1 MVSIIVDNVL
11 DNAVITNKK
20 HIGDKMLNKKL
31 FSTSVLLNTLVI
43 LSMLASQSTI
53 AKPKRPILPLEQLKQ
68 FSEVYSRIKQ
78 DYVEEVDDKKLITDA
93 ISGMLSGLDPHS
105 AFLDEEAFTELR
117 VGTSGEFGGLGIEVG
132 MENGFIKV
140 ISPIDDTPAKKAG
153 IKAGDLIIRL
163 NDISVKGKTLN
174 DAVKIMRGKPGEPI
188 DLLIVREGK
197 DAPFK
202 ITIIRAIIKVK
213 SVKSRM
219 LEDGYGYV
227 RISSFQSKTPT
238 GVREAINA
246 LKEQSNGKLKGLI
259 LDLRNNPGGV
269 LSGAVGVSDTFL
281 REGRIV
287 YTEGRIPDAVMRYD
301 AAPDDYLDDAPLVVL
316 VNQGSASASEIVA
329 GALQD
334 HKRALIVGKKTFGK
348 GSVQTVL
355 PLDEKTAVKLTTAR
369 YFTPLGRSIQAEGI
383 HPDVVIED
391 LKIKKTEKSKDQVAP
406 LSEADLSG
414 HLANPNDDKEAIKP
428 KTSSDKNKNDS
439 EKSNKAGDKKGTKK
453 PSTKALAEEDYPLY
467 EALNMLKGM
476 ALIQAMNKKA
486 PVKPDANL
494 GTEKK

>member
-1 MVSIIVDNVL
+1 MRKKNSLISRAIVSTMMGVL
-11 DNAVITNKK
+11 V
-20 HIGDKMLNKKL
+20 
-31 FSTSVLLNTLVI
+31 STSYNSVF
-43 LSMLASQSTI
+43 
-53 AKPKRPILPLEQLKQ
+53 AKSNAPILPLEQLKQ

-105 AFLDEEAFTELR
+105 AYLDEEAYTELR

-140 ISPIDDTPAKKAG
+140 IAPIDDTPAQKAG
-153 IKAGDLIIRL
+153 IKTGDLIIRL
-163 NDISVKGKTLN
+163 NDKSIKGTTLD
-174 DAVKIMRGKPGEPI
+174 DAVKIMRGKVGEPI

-202 ITIIRAIIKVK
+202 ITIVRAIIKVK
-213 SVKSRM
+213 SVKYKM
-219 LEDGYGYV
+219 LDPGFAYL

-238 GVREAINA
+238 AVRDAIKA
-246 LKEQSNGKLKGLI
+246 LQKENKAPLKGMI

-281 REGRIV
+281 RQGKIV
-287 YTEGRIPDAVMRYD
+287 YTDGRVNDAIMRYD
-301 AAPDDYLDDAPLVVL
+301 ATDEDYLNGAPLVVL

-334 HKRALIVGKKTFGK
+334 HKRALIVGRKTFGK

-355 PLDEKTAVKLTTAR
+355 PLGEKTAVKLTTAR
-369 YFTPLGRSIQAEGI
+369 YFTPSGRSIQAKGI
-383 HPDVVIED
+383 EPDIVIED
-391 LKIKKTEKSKDQVAP
+391 LKIKQGDKKVEAEKVAP

-414 HLANPNDDKEAIKP
+414 HLSNPDGKVEKSKAKA
-428 KTSSDKNKNDS
+428 NDS
-439 EKSNKAGDKKGTKK
+439 TTSKEKTVDNKKSDISINSKK
-453 PSTKALAEEDYPLY
+453 LAEEDYPLY
-467 EALNMLKGM
+467 EALNVLKSM
-476 ALIQAMNKKA
+476 NLIQSMNKK
-486 PVKPDANL
+486 KD
-494 GTEKK
+494 